1 MRGDH
6 LVFMDSFQFMS
17 SILYKLVSVLVLV
30 SVSNLPEEAFYYP
43 SLQ

>member
-17 SILYKLVSVLVLV
+17 SILYKLVSVLV
-30 SVSNLPEEAFYYP
+30 SVSNLPEEAFY
-43 SLQ
+43 